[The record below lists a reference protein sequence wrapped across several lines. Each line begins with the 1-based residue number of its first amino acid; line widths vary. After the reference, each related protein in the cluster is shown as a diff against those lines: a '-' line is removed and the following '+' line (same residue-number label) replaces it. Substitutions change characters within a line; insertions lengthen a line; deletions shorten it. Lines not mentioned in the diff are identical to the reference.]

1 MSPLYEYNC
10 HECEECFERIC
21 LFKERDTQKCHK
33 CGADLELQVSV
44 PGYFRPGLFGKG
56 GHGPTDKG

>member
-1 MSPLYEYNC
+1 
-10 HECEECFERIC
+10 

-44 PGYFRPGLFGKG
+44 PGWFRPGRFGKAG
-56 GHGPTDKG
+56 GLGPINEG